1 MIRVVVAEDSRAQ
14 RALLVSIL
22 ESDPA
27 IRVVGEAADGP
38 QAVEMTLRLRPDLVT
53 MDVHMPRLDGLEAT
67 REIMVRAP
75 TPIVVV
81 SSSVRPDDIA
91 LSLRATEA
99 GALAAVAKPESP
111 ASPRFDEDR
120 AQLVA
125 MVKAMADVKVVRR
138 WSGRREPD
146 APAVPTPAPRV
157 PVRLVAL
164 AASTGGPVALQ
175 TILSAL
181 PASFPVPVLAVQHLS
196 RGFVEVLAR
205 WLGSAAGLRVKVAE
219 AGERLL
225 PGTVYL
231 APDDLHLGAGS
242 DGSVELSAA
251 PPEEGFRPSAS
262 HLFRSA
268 AAVYGDSLL
277 AVILTGMGSDGVR
290 GLRAAHAAGALVL
303 AQDEG
308 SSVIYGMPGEAV
320 RAGVVGAVLP
330 LHAIGPRLA
339 QLVAEEGPH
348 PAA

>member
-14 RALLVSIL
+14 RALLVAIL

-27 IRVVGEAADGP
+27 IRVVGEAVDGSE
-38 QAVEMTLRLRPDLVT
+38 AVEMTLRLRPDLVT
-53 MDVHMPRLDGLEAT
+53 MDVNMPRVDGLEAT

-81 SSSVRPDDIA
+81 SSGVRPDDIA

-111 ASPRFDEDR
+111 SSPRFDEDR

-138 WSGRREPD
+138 RSGSRESD
-146 APAVPTPAPRV
+146 VPAAPTPAPRA
-157 PVRLVAL
+157 PVRLVAV

-175 TILSAL
+175 TILGAL
-181 PASFPVPVLAVQHLS
+181 PASFPVPVLVVQHMS
-196 RGFVEVLAR
+196 RGFVAVLAR
-205 WLGSAAGLRVKVAE
+205 WLGSATGLRVKVAE

-225 PGTVYL
+225 PGVVYL
-231 APDDLHLGAGS
+231 APDDQHLGVAPG
-242 DGSVELSAA
+242 GAVELSGA

-268 AAVYGDSLL
+268 SAAYGDSLL

-290 GLRAAHAAGALVL
+290 GLREAHAAGALVL
-303 AQDEG
+303 AQDQA

-320 RAGVVGAVLP
+320 RAGVVGGVLP

-339 QLVAEEGPH
+339 QLVAAGTVDG
-348 PAA
+348 A